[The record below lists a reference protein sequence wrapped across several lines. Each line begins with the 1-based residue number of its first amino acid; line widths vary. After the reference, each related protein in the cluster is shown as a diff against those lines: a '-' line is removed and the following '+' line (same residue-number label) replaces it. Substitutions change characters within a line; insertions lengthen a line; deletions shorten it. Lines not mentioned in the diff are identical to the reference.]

1 MREVKRVNRKVLVV
15 FVGLIGL
22 AMLATPVLAIG
33 PQNAVGNPNI
43 VVLGY
48 GVGLDLPS
56 GLSQQWIPANNKHLM
71 IKDAR
76 EFQINNAW
84 VVTDIS
90 QVAGMENKW
99 VFFSVPM
106 FAQWMAFH
114 VQIPYPAALAFVTAH
129 WPQGVYYREVFV
141 GQ

>member
-1 MREVKRVNRKVLVV
+1 VKEVKKVVLVIAAA
-15 FVGLIGL
+15 LMAL

-33 PQNAVGNPNI
+33 PINAENNPN
-43 VVLGY
+43 VMFLPD
-48 GVGLDLPS
+48 GVGLKLPS
-56 GLSQQWIPANNKHLM
+56 DVSHNWYQAVGKHLT

-76 EFQINNAW
+76 EFKINNAF

-90 QVAGMENKW
+90 QVSGMENKW

-106 FAQWMAFH
+106 FAQWFALH
-114 VQIPYPAALAFVTAH
+114 LGVPYPVALGIVTAN
-129 WPQGVYYREVFV
+129 WPQGLYYREVFV